1 MATLPYETRIILKP
15 GKDTASQLHT
25 SILCE
30 SQQKNP
36 QQNTTQP
43 KFAPYHCD
51 YTVWQAEIY
60 SGIAK
65 VAKYMRIY
73 QYNLSH

>member
-15 GKDTASQLHT
+15 GKDTASLLHT

-36 QQNTTQP
+36 HKIQQNR
-43 KFAPYHCD
+43 D
-51 YTVWQAEIY
+51 YTVCQAGFY
-60 SGIAK
+60 SGIIK
-65 VAKYMRIY
+65 VAKYMKI
-73 QYNLSH
+73 Q